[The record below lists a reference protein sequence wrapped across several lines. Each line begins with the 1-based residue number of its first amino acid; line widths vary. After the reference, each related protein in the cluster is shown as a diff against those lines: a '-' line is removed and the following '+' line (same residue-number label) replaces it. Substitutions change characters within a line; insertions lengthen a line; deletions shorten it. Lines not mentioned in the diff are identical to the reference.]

1 VQGQRNNPLQYF
13 SESEASFLWAAR
25 EAGFQVRRNGKN
37 RPWCFVIVG
46 SLATTVLTTVITVAG
61 NYWLEQ
67 RKAKIELA
75 KDVSQ
80 RQATALEKLD
90 RDLTSLQ
97 GNVLYMCK
105 VAQMPNNSQV
115 LQKQAIDAATVM
127 ADIFQ
132 DNKPL
137 DDSFQCKHAI
147 HELDESLAPLLAGLS
162 ESPTKNLSKLPV
174 YYQTQFIPNLNAA
187 KAALESDHKR
197 VVQAL
202 P

>member
-1 VQGQRNNPLQYF
+1 M
-13 SESEASFLWAAR
+13 
-25 EAGFQVRRNGKN
+25 
-37 RPWCFVIVG
+37 
-46 SLATTVLTTVITVAG
+46 LTTALTVG
-61 NYWLEQ
+61 GEYWLEQ

-80 RQATALEKLD
+80 KQATALEKLD
-90 RDLTSLQ
+90 RDLTSLNGNAVFMSRIAQ
-97 GNVLYMCK
+97 GPYND
-105 VAQMPNNSQV
+105 QV
-115 LQKQAIDAATVM
+115 LEKQAIDAATVL

-147 HELDESLAPLLAGLS
+147 HDLAESLAPLLAGLS
-162 ESPTKNLSKLPV
+162 ENPRKNSGRFFS
-174 YYQTQFIPNLNAA
+174 YYQAEFIPKLAA
-187 KAALESDHKR
+187 AQTALESDHKR

>member
-1 VQGQRNNPLQYF
+1 M
-13 SESEASFLWAAR
+13 
-25 EAGFQVRRNGKN
+25 RRNGKN